1 MSASPGTRCG
11 VLFGCWLLAAPVFAQ
26 DGRDHPPGGGRP
38 FGPEIGFMGIRES
51 FEGKVVKGAPYRA
64 DSLTEITQTLADGNR
79 IVRKTTGTVAR
90 DSEGRTRR
98 EQALAAIGPLL
109 PEGQAPRMAVI
120 SDPVAGSTY
129 VLEIDRHVAHRLK
142 PMSKPPGLDSEA
154 PPGAR
159 RPGPSPA
166 TESLGTQTVAGVEAD
181 GTRNTVTIPPG
192 EIGNEKAIVIV
203 AERWYSPDLQV
214 VVQSRRRD
222 PRMGETTYRL
232 TAITRGEPDHSLFEV
247 PPGFTV
253 VEGPPMHRFGKRS
266 KPGDEP

>member
-1 MSASPGTRCG
+1 MSASRLRCG
-11 VLFGCWLLAAPVFAQ
+11 AVLVGWLLAVPVSAQ
-26 DGRDHPPGGGRP
+26 GMRDRHPGEPG

-51 FEGKVVKGAPYRA
+51 FEGKVVKGAPYKA
-64 DSLTEITQTLADGNR
+64 DSVTEITQSLADGNR

-98 EQALAAIGPLL
+98 EQALAAIGPLM
-109 PEGQAPRMAVI
+109 PEGQPPRMAVI
-120 SDPVAGSTY
+120 NDPVGGSAY
-129 VLEIDRHVAHRLK
+129 VLEMERHVAHKLK
-142 PMSKPPGLDSEA
+142 PMPRPPGLDSDT
-154 PPGAR
+154 PPRGK

-166 TESLGTQTVAGVEAD
+166 SESLGTQTVEGVEAE
-181 GTRNTVTIPPG
+181 GTRQTVTIPPG
-192 EIGNEKAIVIV
+192 EIGNDKAIVIV

-222 PRMGETTYRL
+222 PRMGETSYRL

-253 VEGPPMHRFGKRS
+253 VEGPPMHRFSKRP
-266 KPGDEP
+266 KPSEEP